1 MKKILLTIF
10 SALIFSIPIIAQ
22 DVNIIPYLKQ
32 IESGDIEDVNQSLK
46 ELLAIHPNDPSVL
59 FLDAVLTT
67 NGEEALRKYIKIYD
81 NFPKSKYADAS
92 LYRMFSYYYA
102 LGFYKK
108 AENYLEKLKVEYPSS
123 PYIDAADKNIPEE
136 IDVFYEKEYTA
147 DLTKDPVTTE
157 NKSTVENYAVPKFT
171 VQAGA
176 FLDIKNA
183 KELRNQLVSDG
194 YIAELKTKDIGGSI
208 LNIVMVGKF
217 NSESETGKLLSHL
230 STKYKLQGR
239 IVSLN

>member
-1 MKKILLTIF
+1 MKKIFFIVLFALLLSSLT
-10 SALIFSIPIIAQ
+10 SAQ
-22 DVNIIPYLKQ
+22 DVNIIPFLKQ
-32 IESGDIEDVNQSLK
+32 IESGDIDDVNQALK
-46 ELLAIHPNDPSVL
+46 ELLTIHPDDPSVL
-59 FLDAVLTT
+59 FLEAVLTT
-67 NGEEALRKYIKIYD
+67 NGEEALRKYIHIYD
-81 NFPKSKYADAS
+81 NYPKSKYADAS

-136 IDVFYEKEYTA
+136 IGVFYEK
-147 DLTKDPVTTE
+147 DNSE
-157 NKSTVENYAVPKFT
+157 NLAEDNETVNTNNEIEKPIEPKYT

-183 KELRNQLVSDG
+183 RDLLNKIKADG
-194 YIAELKTKDIGGSI
+194 YSGELKTKDIGGST

-217 NSESETGKLLSHL
+217 YKESETDRLLSHL

>member
-1 MKKILLTIF
+1 MKKFILILFAVIVL
-10 SALIFSIPIIAQ
+10 SSSISAQ

-32 IESGDIEDVNQSLK
+32 IESGDINDVNQALK
-46 ELLAIHPNDPSVL
+46 ELLTIHPNDPSVL

-67 NGEEALRKYIKIYD
+67 NGEEALRKYIHIYD
-81 NFPKSKYADAS
+81 NYPKSKYADAS

-123 PYIDAADKNIPEE
+123 PYIDAAEKNIPEE
-136 IDVFYEKEYTA
+136 VGVFYEKDDSENA
-147 DLTKDPVTTE
+147 AEDTKL
-157 NKSTVENYAVPKFT
+157 VETPTQIEKPAEPKYT

-183 KELRNQLVSDG
+183 RDLLNKINADG
-194 YIAELKTKDIGGSI
+194 YTAELKTKDIGGST

-217 NSESETGKLLSHL
+217 YTERETGKLLSLL
-230 STKYKLQGR
+230 SSKYKLQGR

>member
-1 MKKILLTIF
+1 MKKILPILF
-10 SALIFSIPIIAQ
+10 CALIFTSTISAQ

-32 IESGDIEDVNQSLK
+32 IESGDIEDVNQALS
-46 ELLAIHPNDPSVL
+46 ELLTIHPDDPSVL

-67 NGEEALRKYIKIYD
+67 NGEEALRKYINIYD
-81 NFPKSKYADAS
+81 NYPKSKYADAA

-136 IDVFYEKEYTA
+136 VGVFYEKETE
-147 DLTKDPVTTE
+147 LNTTKNEAAEEKKVERPTE
-157 NKSTVENYAVPKFT
+157 PKYT

-176 FLDIKNA
+176 FLDVKNA
-183 KELRNQLVSDG
+183 KELRNKLTADG
-194 YIAELKTKDIGGSI
+194 FSAELKTKNIGGST

-217 NSESETGKLLSHL
+217 FSEKETGPLLSHL
-230 STKYKLQGR
+230 SKKYKLQGR
-239 IVSLN
+239 IVNLN

>member
-1 MKKILLTIF
+1 MKTLLSILF
-10 SALIFSIPIIAQ
+10 SALVFASSITAQ

-32 IESGDIEDVNQSLK
+32 IESGDIEDVNQALS
-46 ELLAIHPNDPSVL
+46 ELLTIHPDDPSVL

-67 NGEEALRKYIKIYD
+67 NGEEALKKYINIYD
-81 NFPKSKYADAS
+81 NYPKSKYADAA

-136 IDVFYEKEYTA
+136 VGVFYEKDSE
-147 DLTKDPVTTE
+147 LSTE
-157 NKSTVENYAVPKFT
+157 KEIAEENQVEIQTEPKFT

-183 KELRNQLVSDG
+183 KELRNKLSADG
-194 YIAELKTKDIGGSI
+194 FTAELKTKDIGGST

-217 NSESETGKLLSHL
+217 FSEKETGPLLSHL
-230 STKYKLQGR
+230 SKKYKLQGR
-239 IVSLN
+239 IVTLN